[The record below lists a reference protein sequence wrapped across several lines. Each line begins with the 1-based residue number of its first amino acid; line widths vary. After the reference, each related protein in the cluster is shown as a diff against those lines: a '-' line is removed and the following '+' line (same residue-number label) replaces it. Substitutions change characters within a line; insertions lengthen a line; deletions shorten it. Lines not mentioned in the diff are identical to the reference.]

1 MNEPM
6 TKVASQQSRCES
18 EAFPTQASPLPGTG
32 KEHRDA
38 KTALPITAAIGGG
51 S

>member
-6 TKVASQQSRCES
+6 SKAASQQSKCES

-32 KEHRDA
+32 KEHGDA
-38 KTALPITAAIGGG
+38 RPALPVTAIQG
-51 S
+51 SG

>member
-6 TKVASQQSRCES
+6 SKAASQQSRCES
-18 EAFPTQASPLPGTG
+18 EAFPTQASARLGTG
-32 KEHRDA
+32 KEHGDA
-38 KTALPITAAIGGG
+38 RPALPIAAIQHR